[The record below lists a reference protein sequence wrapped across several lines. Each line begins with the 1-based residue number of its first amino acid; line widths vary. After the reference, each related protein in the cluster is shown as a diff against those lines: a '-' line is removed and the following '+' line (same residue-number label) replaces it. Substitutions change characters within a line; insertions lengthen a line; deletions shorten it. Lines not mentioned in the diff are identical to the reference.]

1 MTTENTMTEKEIQQ
15 RVFNR
20 LNSRRD
26 VRVFRNNIGMG
37 FAGIEFVNKE
47 ELIKILQY
55 LLSLLILTPSN
66 IISNVFRKAG
76 VIILKNPRRIR
87 FGLHPGSGD
96 LIGWK
101 SITITS
107 EMVGKKIAVITSIEV
122 KSARGRLSDEQKNW
136 IAQVTTAG
144 GIARMV
150 KTVDEADDI

>member
-1 MTTENTMTEKEIQQ
+1 MTEKEIQQ
-15 RVFNR
+15 RVFVR

-26 VRVFRNNIGMG
+26 MRVFRNNIGMG
-37 FAGIEFVNKE
+37 FSGTEFVNKE

-66 IISNVFRKAG
+66 IISNVYRKAG
-76 VIILKNPRRIR
+76 VVILKNPRRIR
-87 FGLHPGSGD
+87 FGLHHGSGD

-101 SITITS
+101 SVTVTP
-107 EMVGKKIAVITSIEV
+107 EMVGKKIAVITSVEI

-136 IAQVTTAG
+136 IAQVTAAG

-150 KTVDEADDI
+150 KTPDEAESI